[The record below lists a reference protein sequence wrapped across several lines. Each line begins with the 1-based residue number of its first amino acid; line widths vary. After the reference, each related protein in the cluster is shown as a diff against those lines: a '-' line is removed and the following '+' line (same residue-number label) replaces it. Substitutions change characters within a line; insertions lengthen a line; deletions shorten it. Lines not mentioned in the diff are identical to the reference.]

1 MMDSNGTLG
10 EGAFGPE
17 PERDLTLAALLREH
31 LGGAPMSEVAWSAL
45 AAHIGDAVATQLAA
59 PWWAWATRW
68 ERRVI
73 PLALAAGIAA
83 SVALW
88 TNAVSTS
95 SSTQVTA
102 SDVSTA
108 FAGGTPAEDV
118 ARQFATSVA
127 SIGDPSAGIVQ

>member
-73 PLALAAGIAA
+73 PLALAAGLAGSGGPWGQPGPAA
-83 SVALW
+83 GAKPGMR
-88 TNAVSTS
+88 ARASTP
-95 SSTQVTA
+95 
-102 SDVSTA
+102 
-108 FAGGTPAEDV
+108 FPAGPPA
-118 ARQFATSVA
+118 
-127 SIGDPSAGIVQ
+127 